1 MEQAGVVDANTE
13 DDGSFFFEWS
23 PERADELAS
32 DVFVSWVPEAGTVE
46 QIEADPLLG
55 QIPAVR
61 NGTLVADSN
70 NTLTLAISAASP
82 LSLPWA
88 LEEFVPPL
96 AAAAEQAAAAR

>member
-1 MEQAGVVDANTE
+1 MVQAEVVEANTE
-13 DDGSFFFEWS
+13 DGSFFFEWS

-32 DVFVSWVPEAGTVE
+32 DVFVTWVPEAATVE

-61 NGTLVADSN
+61 NGTLVADSD

-88 LEEFVPPL
+88 LEAFLPKL
-96 AAAAEQAAAAR
+96 AAAAEKAA